1 MVEYIK
7 EKGTLTEFENAL
19 KEYASL
25 LGIEGESFNVA
36 SVLASL
42 SDNVYFE
49 DENTLNAIKDAY
61 NTKNI
66 DTFKVLLKSAIDIK
80 NAQLTGQGSGNNLV
94 QAAQTISDV
103 TGQMFTV
110 EQLEDIANA
119 QSDSDSPLRFTE
131 SGEEVRQESF
141 FENVAWDEI
150 INLYASPNE
159 IKAFQIY
166 LYDSGIVEQ
175 GYFAGT
181 EGQQSEKLQNKIT
194 EVMNYIDN
202 NIVTNA
208 EVRDAIKKEKPV
220 YFTSVQQREQDA
232 SFERNLFNYGLKEF
246 IRTGQAEEDFQ
257 RGLQEKEMAQRY
269 IPPSENE
276 LEDYTEAYFYA
287 KIGRKPTSEELDVWA
302 TNLASSYST
311 EYAQSIAA
319 SRALDDAKFVQDK
332 MSSTDTI
339 SRATGPDLSRFS
351 TQTQQEI
358 FEEDF
363 ESQMQKEIDVF
374 EAGQRKKDYQNQ
386 LLSVMFG
393 GS

>member
-7 EKGTLTEFENAL
+7 EKGTLTEFEDAL

-80 NAQLTGQGSGNNLV
+80 NAQLTGQGAGNNLV

-110 EQLEDIANA
+110 EQLKDIANA

-150 INLYASPNE
+150 INLYATPNE
-159 IKAFQIY
+159 ITAFQKY

-208 EVRDAIKKEKPV
+208 EVRDAIRKEKPV

-257 RGLQEKEMAQRY
+257 RGLQEKEIAQRY

-319 SRALDDAKFVQDK
+319 SRAFDDAKFVQDK

-339 SRATGPDLSRFS
+339 STATGPDLSKFS